1 METVRLLWRHR
12 IPVEPRLGRPAR
24 MTVDD
29 VVASGIAVAD
39 RVGNLGFGMREV
51 AQYAGVPVMTL
62 YSSVT
67 GRDQLLELMID
78 QCRAEMAFRPLRGS
92 WRTQLQA
99 VASDNRTLLE
109 AHPWLAHFES
119 ERAILGPGTL
129 AKYEREL
136 GAVASMDL
144 GDAEKD
150 AALSLVIDFVR
161 ASVRAI
167 QQVALERVA
176 ESAADWWAR
185 EGELLARFG
194 TAEEFPLAS
203 RIGTATGQAHDAA
216 KDPQRSFE
224 FGLSVILDGLQARIA
239 SSG

>member
-12 IPVEPRLGRPAR
+12 IPEEPHRGRPAR

-39 RVGNLGFGMREV
+39 RVGNLSFGMREV
-51 AQYAGVPVMTL
+51 AQSAGVPVMTL

-78 QCRAEMAFRPLRGS
+78 QCRAEMFVKPLRGS
-92 WRTQLQA
+92 WRTQLQT

-109 AHPWLAHFES
+109 AHPWLADLES

-136 GAVASMDL
+136 GAVASLDL

-216 KDPQRSFE
+216 KDPQRAFE
-224 FGLSVILDGLQARIA
+224 FGLSVIFDGLNARIA

>member
-1 METVRLLWRHR
+1 
-12 IPVEPRLGRPAR
+12 
-24 MTVDD
+24 MTADD
-29 VVASGIAVAD
+29 VVASGIGVAD

-51 AQYAGVPVMTL
+51 AQHAGVPVMTL

-67 GRDQLLELMID
+67 GREQLLELMID
-78 QCRAEMAFRPLRGS
+78 QCRADMDFTPLSGS
-92 WRTQLQA
+92 WRTQLQT
-99 VASDNRTLLE
+99 VASDNLTLLE
-109 AHPWLAHFES
+109 SHPWLAEFES

-136 GAVASMDL
+136 SSVASVDL
-144 GDAEKD
+144 SDPDKD

-161 ASVRAI
+161 ASFRAI
-167 QQVALERVA
+167 QQVALERAA

-185 EGELLARFG
+185 EGELLAKLG
-194 TAEEFPLAS
+194 IAEEFPLAS

-216 KDPQRSFE
+216 KDPQRAFE
-224 FGLSVILDGLQARIA
+224 FGLAVILDGLQARIS